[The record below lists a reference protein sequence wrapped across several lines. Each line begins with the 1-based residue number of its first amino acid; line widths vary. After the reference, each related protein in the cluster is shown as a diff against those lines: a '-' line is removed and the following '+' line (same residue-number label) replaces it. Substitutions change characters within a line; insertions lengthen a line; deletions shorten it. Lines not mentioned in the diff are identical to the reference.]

1 MDRVAQ
7 PPPEAPSGASQTPSP
22 AAPEAPGP
30 SAPAWQV
37 QIYVSDRRDEANRVS
52 LEASRALAVPGAVVR
67 EGALYKVRLG
77 RFATEAEAQTLRERA
92 IQAGYSGAF
101 RIKTTH

>member
-30 SAPAWQV
+30 GAPAWQV